1 MLKPRTLTQILSQAN
16 TGGVQSALLL
26 NLEGALL
33 AFSGYGDRDAR
44 VTAAIASNIWA
55 VYEKNGRNAFSEDRL
70 NMVLMEC
77 EDGKVCVTQVAN
89 LLLCIYAK
97 DNVGFGLLRAKTQA
111 LAKYLDGPLRQVAAA

>member
-16 TGGVQSALLL
+16 TGGVQCALLL

-33 AFSGYGDRDAR
+33 AFTGDGDRDAR

-55 VYEKNGRNAFSEDRL
+55 VYDKNGRNAFSEDRL
-70 NMVLMEC
+70 SMVLMEC

-97 DNVGFGLLRAKTQA
+97 ENVGFGILKAKTQA
-111 LAKYLDGPLRQVAAA
+111 LAKYLDGPLRQVATA

>member
-16 TGGVQSALLL
+16 TGGVQCALLL

-33 AFSGYGDRDAR
+33 AFTGYGDRDAR

-55 VYEKNGRNAFSEDRL
+55 VYDKNGRNAFSEDRL
-70 NMVLMEC
+70 SMVLMEC

-97 DNVGFGLLRAKTQA
+97 ENVGFGILKAKTQA
-111 LAKYLDGPLRQVAAA
+111 LAKYLDGPLRQVATA